1 MKRLTMA
8 MAAVAVMVA
17 APVAQSLQTEEVLDL
32 VAMPLAVAAVS
43 EISGVPAGDLT
54 QLVRA
59 LNETDVAPAQFV
71 EIVRYSPVLLV
82 DTVNGPEVVTY
93 VMNQVDRGITGDEL
107 ALSLQE
113 RIRSNGIEDFDVTDR
128 SRVGVDRRVVVPER
142 VVTGVEEIRR
152 HPHGG
157 PPGQVKKEIGVQT
170 GAEVVHGTEPG
181 QSARSRSDRDMKS
194 ETAKRP
200 KDQTSRDGGPPPHAG
215 QAGKKSAASDDPGN
229 SKGKGKAGGKDKNRG
244 DR

>member
-1 MKRLTMA
+1 MMKRLTVVMS
-8 MAAVAVMVA
+8 AVAVMVA

-43 EISGVPAGDLT
+43 EISGIPAGDLT

-59 LNETDVAPAQFV
+59 MNETDVAPAQFV

-82 DTVNGPEVVTY
+82 DTVNGPEVVTF
-93 VMNQVDRGITGDEL
+93 VMNEVDRGITGDEL
-107 ALSLQE
+107 VLALQE
-113 RIRSNGIEDFDVTDR
+113 RIRSTGITDFDVDDR
-128 SRVGVDRRVVVPER
+128 SRVIVDRRVVVPER
-142 VVTGVEEIRR
+142 VLTRVEEIRS

-157 PPGQVKKEIGVQT
+157 PPGQIKKEIGVQT

-181 QSARSRSDRDMKS
+181 RSARGRSDSDVR
-194 ETAKRP
+194 TN
-200 KDQTSRDGGPPPHAG
+200 RDGGPPPHAG
-215 QAGKKSAASDDPGN
+215 QAGKNSPADPGN
-229 SKGKGKAGGKDKNRG
+229 KKGKGKAKGKDKNRG

>member
-1 MKRLTMA
+1 MKHLTMA
-8 MAAVAVMVA
+8 MAAVAAMVA

-59 LNETDVAPAQFV
+59 MNETDVAPAQFV

-93 VMNQVDRGITGDEL
+93 VMNEVDRGITGDEL
-107 ALSLQE
+107 VLALQE
-113 RIRSNGIEDFDVTDR
+113 RIRSTGIEDFDVNDR
-128 SRVGVDRRVVVPER
+128 SRVSVDRRVVVPER
-142 VVTGVEEIRR
+142 VVTRVDEIRR

-157 PPGQVKKEIGVQT
+157 PPGQIKKEIGLQT
-170 GAEVVHGTEPG
+170 GAEVVHGTERG
-181 QSARSRSDRDMKS
+181 TVRDSGGVDHDRKSKTTKSRGADANKK
-194 ETAKRP
+194 AV
-200 KDQTSRDGGPPPHAG
+200 PPPHAG
-215 QAGKKSAASDDPGN
+215 KAQGKPD
-229 SKGKGKAGGKDKNRG
+229 GKDKNRG